1 VAEKHC
7 GREGQPKMSG
17 NARILSAIALGALL
31 IAIGLI
37 SFVNL
42 SSRRML
48 SSPRLD
54 SAAAPL
60 SQPATVAAGKLAA
73 DFTLKDLKGDKIS
86 LASLR
91 GKVVFLNI
99 WATWCAPCREEMP
112 SIESLYKDFKSKKDF
127 VVLAVSQDTDDDT
140 VRPFVEQN
148 HLQFTVLLDPR
159 NEVGERYDVNG
170 IPETFIIG
178 RDGRIVAH
186 HVGPYDWSNTDIRE
200 ALLEL
205 IKSKQG

>member
-1 VAEKHC
+1 
-7 GREGQPKMSG
+7 MSS
-17 NARILSAIALGALL
+17 NAKFFSAIALGMLL

-37 SFVNL
+37 SFLNL
-42 SSRRML
+42 SSRWTL
-48 SSPRLD
+48 G
-54 SAAAPL
+54 SARAEPETVPL
-60 SQPATVAAGKLAA
+60 SQSATVAAGKLATN
-73 DFTLKDLKGDKIS
+73 FKLKDLKGDEIS

-112 SIESLYKDFKSKKDF
+112 SIESLYNDFKADKDF
-127 VVLAVSQDTDDDT
+127 VVLAVSQDTDGTT
-140 VRPFVEQN
+140 VGPFVKQN

-186 HVGPYDWSNTDIRE
+186 HVGPYDWSNGDIRE
-200 ALLEL
+200 ALQEL
-205 IKSKQG
+205 IKSRQG

>member
-1 VAEKHC
+1 
-7 GREGQPKMSG
+7 MNS
-17 NARILSAIALGALL
+17 NARILSTIALGALL
-31 IAIGLI
+31 IAIGLV

-42 SSRRML
+42 SSHRT
-48 SSPRLD
+48 LD
-54 SAAAPL
+54 STPLDSGMTSAAR
-60 SQPATVAAGKLAA
+60 SSTVAAGKLAA
-73 DFTLKDLKGDKIS
+73 NFTLKDLKGGEVS

-112 SIESLYKDFKSKKDF
+112 SIESLYRDFKTNRDF
-127 VVLAVSQDTDDDT
+127 VVLAVSQDTDGGM

-159 NEVGERYDVNG
+159 NDVGERYDVNG

-186 HVGPYDWSNTDIRE
+186 HVGPYDWSNADIRE
-200 ALLEL
+200 ALQEL
-205 IKSKQG
+205 IKSRQG

>member
-1 VAEKHC
+1 
-7 GREGQPKMSG
+7 MSS
-17 NARILSAIALGALL
+17 NARILSAIALGAFL
-31 IAIGLI
+31 IGIGLV

-42 SSRRML
+42 SSHRTTG
-48 SSPRLD
+48 SSEIELGKTPSRQ
-54 SAAAPL
+54 S
-60 SQPATVAAGKLAA
+60 TVAAGKLAA
-73 DFTLKDLKGDKIS
+73 NFTLKDLNGAPIS

-112 SIESLYKDFKSKKDF
+112 SIESLYNAFKANKDF
-127 VVLAVSQDTDDDT
+127 VVLAVSQDTDGKL
-140 VRPFVEQN
+140 VPPFVQQN
-148 HLQFTVLLDPR
+148 HLQFRVLLDPR
-159 NEVGERYDVNG
+159 NEVGERYEVSG

-186 HVGPYDWSNTDIRE
+186 HVGPYDWANADIRE
-200 ALLEL
+200 ALQEL

>member
-1 VAEKHC
+1 
-7 GREGQPKMSG
+7 MSS
-17 NARILSAIALGALL
+17 NARLLSAVALGTLL

-42 SSRRML
+42 SSHRTFGSAPINSGM
-48 SSPRLD
+48 D
-54 SAAAPL
+54 STANTP
-60 SQPATVAAGKLAA
+60 SVAAGKLAA
-73 DFTLKDLKGDKIS
+73 NFSLKDLKGNEIS

-112 SIESLYKDFKSKKDF
+112 SIQSLYKSFKGNTDF
-127 VVLAVSQDTDDDT
+127 VVLAVSQDTDGSS
-140 VRPFVEQN
+140 VQPFVEHN
-148 HLQFTVLLDPR
+148 RLQFTVLLDPR
-159 NEVGERYDVNG
+159 NKIGELYDVNG

-186 HVGPYDWSNTDIRE
+186 HVGPYDWSNADIRE
-200 ALLEL
+200 ALQEL

>member
-1 VAEKHC
+1 
-7 GREGQPKMSG
+7 MSSS
-17 NARILSAIALGALL
+17 ARILSAIALGALL
-31 IAIGLI
+31 IAIGLV

-42 SSRRML
+42 YSRSTVGSS
-48 SSPRLD
+48 RLD
-54 SAAAPL
+54 SGTTPL
-60 SQPATVAAGKLAA
+60 PQTEAVAAGKLAA
-73 DFTLKDLKGDKIS
+73 NFKLKDLKGDEIS

-112 SIESLYKDFKSKKDF
+112 SIESLYNDFKANKDF
-127 VVLAVSQDTDDDT
+127 VVLAVSQDTDGGS

-148 HLQFTVLLDPR
+148 HIRFTVLLDPR

-186 HVGPYDWSNTDIRE
+186 HVGPYDWSNADIRE
-200 ALLEL
+200 ALQEL

>member
-1 VAEKHC
+1 
-7 GREGQPKMSG
+7 MSS
-17 NARILSAIALGALL
+17 NARLFSAISLGVLL

-42 SSRRML
+42 SSRRTFG
-48 SSPRLD
+48 SG
-54 SAAAPL
+54 AAPEAVPL
-60 SQPATVAAGKLAA
+60 SQSGTVAAGKLAA
-73 DFTLKDLKGDKIS
+73 NFKLKDLKGNDIS
-86 LASLR
+86 LASLH

-112 SIESLYKDFKSKKDF
+112 SIESLYNDFKADNDF
-127 VVLAVSQDTDDDT
+127 VVLAVSQDTDGA
-140 VRPFVEQN
+140 VVAPFVAQN
-148 HLQFTVLLDPR
+148 HFQFTVLLDPR

-186 HVGPYDWSNTDIRE
+186 HVGPYDWSNADIRE
-200 ALLEL
+200 ALQEL
-205 IKSKQG
+205 VKSRQG

>member
-1 VAEKHC
+1 
-7 GREGQPKMSG
+7 MSS

-31 IAIGLI
+31 IAIGLV

-42 SSRRML
+42 SSHRT
-48 SSPRLD
+48 LD
-54 SAAAPL
+54 STPL
-60 SQPATVAAGKLAA
+60 DSGMTSATRSSTVAAGKLAA
-73 DFTLKDLKGDKIS
+73 NFTLKDLKGDEVS

-91 GKVVFLNI
+91 GKVVFLNV

-112 SIESLYKDFKSKKDF
+112 SIESLYRDFKTHRDF
-127 VVLAVSQDTDDDT
+127 VVLAVSQDTDGGM
-140 VRPFVEQN
+140 VRPFVDQN

-186 HVGPYDWSNTDIRE
+186 HVGPYDWSNADIRE
-200 ALLEL
+200 ALQEL
-205 IKSKQG
+205 IKSRQG

>member
-1 VAEKHC
+1 
-7 GREGQPKMSG
+7 MSS
-17 NARILSAIALGALL
+17 NARILSAISLGVLL
-31 IAIGLI
+31 IALGLI

-42 SSRRML
+42 SSHRTFG
-48 SSPRLD
+48 
-54 SAAAPL
+54 SAGHNSETTP
-60 SQPATVAAGKLAA
+60 SQSGTVAAGKLAA
-73 DFTLKDLKGDKIS
+73 NFKLKDLRGHEIS

-112 SIESLYKDFKSKKDF
+112 SIESLYNDFKGNKDF
-127 VVLAVSQDTDDDT
+127 VVLAVSQDTDGSM
-140 VRPFVEQN
+140 VQPFIEQN

-186 HVGPYDWSNTDIRE
+186 HVGPYDWSNADIRE
-200 ALLEL
+200 ALQEL
-205 IKSKQG
+205 IKSRQG

>member
-1 VAEKHC
+1 
-7 GREGQPKMSG
+7 MSS
-17 NARILSAIALGALL
+17 NARILSAIALGAFL
-31 IAIGLI
+31 IGIGLV

-42 SSRRML
+42 SSHRMAG
-48 SSPRLD
+48 SSNE
-54 SAAAPL
+54 
-60 SQPATVAAGKLAA
+60 QPGVNVSPESTVAAGKLAA
-73 DFTLKDLKGDKIS
+73 NFTLKDLNGNPIS

-91 GKVVFLNI
+91 GKIVFLNI

-112 SIESLYKDFKSKKDF
+112 SIESLYNAFKANKDF
-127 VVLAVSQDTDDDT
+127 VVLAVSQDTDGGS
-140 VRPFVEQN
+140 VRPFVQRN

-159 NEVGERYDVNG
+159 NEVGERYDVSG

-186 HVGPYDWSNTDIRE
+186 HVGPYDWANGDIRE
-200 ALLEL
+200 ALQEL

>member
-1 VAEKHC
+1 
-7 GREGQPKMSG
+7 MSD
-17 NARILSAIALGALL
+17 NAKLLSAVALGVLL

-37 SFVNL
+37 SLVTL
-42 SSRRML
+42 SSRRTVGSEQL
-48 SSPRLD
+48 SSATVSLPQ
-54 SAAAPL
+54 AG
-60 SQPATVAAGKLAA
+60 TVAAGKLAA
-73 DFTLKDLKGDKIS
+73 NFTLKDLRGAQVS

-112 SIESLYKDFKSKKDF
+112 SIESLYNDFRANKDF
-127 VVLAVSQDTDDDT
+127 VVLAVSQDTDDAT
-140 VRPFVEQN
+140 VGPYVKQN
-148 HLQFTVLLDPR
+148 HLRFTVLLDPR

-186 HVGPYDWSNTDIRE
+186 HVGPYDWSNADIRE
-200 ALLEL
+200 ALQEL

>member
-1 VAEKHC
+1 
-7 GREGQPKMSG
+7 MSN
-17 NARILSAIALGALL
+17 NARILSLISLGALL

-42 SSRRML
+42 SSRRMFG
-48 SSPRLD
+48 
-54 SAAAPL
+54 SAPAGLETMPL
-60 SQPATVAAGKLAA
+60 AQSRTVAAGKLAA
-73 DFTLKDLKGDKIS
+73 NFKLKDLNGDEIS

-112 SIESLYKDFKSKKDF
+112 SIESLYNDFKYNKDF
-127 VVLAVSQDTDDDT
+127 VVLAVSQDTNAAA
-140 VRPFVEQN
+140 VAPFVKQN
-148 HLQFTVLLDPR
+148 HLGFTVLLDPR
-159 NEVGERYDVNG
+159 NEVGEHYGVDG

-178 RDGRIVAH
+178 PDGRIVAH
-186 HVGPYDWSNTDIRE
+186 HVGPYDWANADIRE
-200 ALLEL
+200 ALEEL

>member
-1 VAEKHC
+1 
-7 GREGQPKMSG
+7 MSS
-17 NARILSAIALGALL
+17 NARILSAIALGAFL
-31 IAIGLI
+31 IGIGLI

-42 SSRRML
+42 SSRRTSG
-48 SSPRLD
+48 SSEVQSG
-54 SAAAPL
+54 SAP
-60 SQPATVAAGKLAA
+60 SRQSTVAAGKLAA
-73 DFTLKDLKGDKIS
+73 NFTLKDLNGAPIS

-112 SIESLYKDFKSKKDF
+112 SIESLYNAFKANNDF
-127 VVLAVSQDTDDDT
+127 VVLAVSQDTDGGS
-140 VRPFVEQN
+140 VRPFVQQN
-148 HLQFTVLLDPR
+148 HLQFRVLLDPR
-159 NEVGERYDVNG
+159 NEVGERYDVSG

-186 HVGPYDWSNTDIRE
+186 HVGPYDWANADIRE
-200 ALLEL
+200 ALQEL